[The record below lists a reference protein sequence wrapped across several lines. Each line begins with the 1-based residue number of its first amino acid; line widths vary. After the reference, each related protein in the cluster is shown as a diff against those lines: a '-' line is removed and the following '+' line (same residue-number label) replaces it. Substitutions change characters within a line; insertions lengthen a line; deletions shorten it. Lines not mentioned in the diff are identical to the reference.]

1 MKHSKI
7 LGTGSYLPAA
17 KLSNQDLEKIV
28 DTSDEWIM
36 KRAGVKSR
44 HVIANSGDTTGSM
57 ALMAAKRAI
66 SAANIDVEEVDMI
79 IVATTTPY
87 YLFPNTACYVQ
98 HELGLSKKQI
108 PAFDLN
114 SACTGFIYAFS
125 VADQYIRTG
134 AACTVLVIGVDALT
148 QLTDWTD
155 RSTCVLFGDGAG
167 ACILRASETPG
178 VLGVK
183 VHADG
188 QYGELLK
195 SRSGI
200 FGHHAPDY
208 VQMEGSEVFKI
219 AVTKL
224 GQIAEQVLEQSGL
237 SREELDWLVPHQANF
252 RIIKAT
258 ARRLKLSMDKVILT
272 VQEQGN
278 TSAASIPLALDFG
291 VRSGKIQRG
300 QNVLLEAFGAG
311 FSWGAAAICF

>member
-1 MKHSKI
+1 MKYSKI
-7 LGTGSYLPAA
+7 LGTGSYLPEA
-17 KLSNQDLEKIV
+17 KLSNKALEKMV

-36 KRAGVKSR
+36 KRVGVKSR
-44 HVIANSGDTTGSM
+44 HIIADSGDTTGSM
-57 ALMAAKRAI
+57 ALAAAKCAI
-66 SAANIDVEEVDMI
+66 SASGIDAKEIDMI

-87 YLFPNTACYVQ
+87 YLFPNTASYVQ
-98 HELGLSKKQI
+98 HELGLSAKQI

-134 AACTVLVIGVDALT
+134 TAQTVLVIGVDALT

-167 ACILRASETPG
+167 ACILRVSEVPG
-178 VLGVK
+178 ILGVK
-183 VHADG
+183 LHADG
-188 QYGELLK
+188 QYGDLLK

-208 VQMEGSEVFKI
+208 VHMEGGEVFKI
-219 AVTKL
+219 AVKKL
-224 GQIAEQVLEQSGL
+224 GGIAEQILEYSGL

-258 ARRLKLSMDKVILT
+258 ARRLKLSMNKVILT

-278 TSAASIPLALDFG
+278 TSAASVPLALDFG
-291 VRSGKIQRG
+291 ISSGKIQRG
-300 QNVLLEAFGAG
+300 QNLLLEAFGAG
-311 FSWGAAAICF
+311 FSWGAAVVRF